1 MDPESYCPR
10 ELPWLFPDRRRY
22 RSACLPAGGAVQP
35 RCWPGGASL
44 PASPPPGAWG
54 VGAGV
59 FSTGGAASNKK
70 ASQGCKARSSVVPRT
85 QCMLVWRLHKHA
97 CRLTT
102 FQRVNYLSGTL
113 SRAELTRAADR
124 LRTPAPS
131 ALKGELYP
139 YAHWIGGYCSL
150 TLTAAL
156 LHLGCIPC
164 ARNLGEE
171 TGIWQNSWQMDGAPV
186 SAVRSVS

>member
-1 MDPESYCPR
+1 MDPESHCPR

-44 PASPPPGAWG
+44 PGSPPPGAWG

-59 FSTGGAASNKK
+59 FSTAGAASNKK
-70 ASQGCKARSSVVPRT
+70 ASQGCKARSSVVLGT

-113 SRAELTRAADR
+113 SWAELTRARRPPSHSSAIRLEGRAFSLRPLDRGLLQSNADSSS
-124 LRTPAPS
+124 APS
-131 ALKGELYP
+131 WLYP
-139 YAHWIGGYCSL
+139 LCQEPRGRDRDLAK
-150 TLTAAL
+150 L
-156 LHLGCIPC
+156 LANGRRPSERR
-164 ARNLGEE
+164 A
-171 TGIWQNSWQMDGAPV
+171 
-186 SAVRSVS
+186 